1 MGMSRRTVLKG
12 AAATALVPATSIT
25 RRAWAADYRIRLALI
40 AQTGQPV
47 ERGAQH
53 FKELVESGSKGRIS
67 VQIFPGGQLGGE
79 IEQQDSVANGTI
91 QMANIGSPV
100 TAGKLKKLD
109 ILNVYYLWKDRDH
122 MDRVLTGPIGKEL
135 FAEYT
140 NVTGIRVL
148 TPNWQQGTRNML
160 TKRKGTKPEE
170 LNGIKIRVT
179 AGVPLHSELWS
190 AMGASPVPLPF
201 PEAYSAM
208 QTGVVDAVE
217 LPADWI
223 FNNGFHRLGKFML
236 LTRHY
241 FYTNLPI
248 INAKFFESLP
258 AELQALVED
267 ASRQSGEFQTK
278 LMLKEQDEI
287 VGKIKDAGVELV
299 ETDTAAFRQAV
310 QPVYEKNMATWGKD
324 LFDRINAA

>member
-1 MGMSRRTVLKG
+1 
-12 AAATALVPATSIT
+12 
-25 RRAWAADYRIRLALI
+25 
-40 AQTGQPV
+40 
-47 ERGAQH
+47 
-53 FKELVESGSKGRIS
+53 
-67 VQIFPGGQLGGE
+67 
-79 IEQQDSVANGTI
+79 
-91 QMANIGSPV
+91 MANIGSPV

-122 MDRVLTGPIGKEL
+122 MNRVLTGSIGKEL

-140 NVTGIRVL
+140 HATGIRVL
-148 TPNWQQGTRNML
+148 APNWQQGTRQML
-160 TKRKGTKPEE
+160 TKRKGTKPED

-179 AGVPLHSELWS
+179 AGVPLYNDLWA

-223 FNNGFHRLGKFML
+223 FNNGFHRLGKFL
-236 LTRHY
+236 LRTNHY

-258 AELQALVED
+258 PDLQALIED

-278 LMLKEQDEI
+278 AMLKEQDEI
-287 VGKIKDAGVELV
+287 LGKIKSAGVEIV
-299 ETDTAAFRQAV
+299 ETETAAFRQAV
-310 QPVYEKNMATWGKD
+310 QPVFAKNISVWGKD